1 MKVNTRASLTDWVYK
16 ILGAPAVKPPID
28 PSQIDN
34 LIDEAIDYYTF
45 HAGGTGHEENYI
57 VIETKPVEYTQLS
70 QDGKYKFETR
80 NYEDQSGLC
89 SDISAQPF
97 LVYKQEYQL
106 PKNVLAVGDVMATT
120 RSTNTQQY
128 ATEPMLER
136 GFALNGLGIMS
147 TGIGGLQG
155 AGFGSVGTSMWTP
168 GSFGQFNSFGSRGGD
183 GTRGAGGGADL
194 VGYELG
200 LQYLEMI
207 KQRYTIKMDVQFME
221 ESKKVRLSPAP
232 KAVGLVI
239 LPVWSRVEDAV
250 LFDNIWIRRYIAAL
264 CMIQCGRNVSKYTGI
279 SFPGGATVNGEYFLR
294 EGREERDKLEKELD
308 DNRYNYPSRSFYFA

>member
-16 ILGAPAVKPPID
+16 VLGAPAVKPPID

-57 VIETKPVEYTQLS
+57 VIETKPVEYTQLNP
-70 QDGKYKFETR
+70 DGSYQFQTQE
-80 NYEDQSGLC
+80 YVDQSGLC
-89 SDISAQPF
+89 MDISAQPF

-106 PKNVLAVGDVMATT
+106 PKNVLAVGDVMAASRTT
-120 RSTNTQQY
+120 QSQQY
-128 ATEPMLER
+128 ATEPLLER
-136 GFALNGLGIMS
+136 GFALTGLGIMS
-147 TGIGGLQG
+147 SGIGGLQG
-155 AGFGSVGTSMWTP
+155 AGFGSVGTSLWTP
-168 GSFGQFNSFGSRGGD
+168 GSFGLFNSFGSRGGE

-207 KQRYTIKMDVQFME
+207 KQRYTVKMDIQFME

-232 KAVGLVI
+232 KATGVVI
-239 LPVWSRVEDAV
+239 LPVWTRVEDGV

-264 CMIQCGRNVSKYTGI
+264 CKIQCGYNVSKYSGI
-279 SFPGGATVNGEYFLR
+279 TFPGGATVNGEFYIR
-294 EGREERDKLEKELD
+294 EGKEEKEKLEKEIE
-308 DNRYNYPSRSFYFA
+308 DNKYNYPARPFWFA

>member
-16 ILGAPAVKPPID
+16 VLGAPAIKPPID

-57 VIETKPVEYTQLS
+57 IIETKPVEYTQLNE
-70 QDGKYKFETR
+70 DGSYQFQTR
-80 NYEDQSGLC
+80 PYEDQSGLC
-89 SDISAQPF
+89 VGISAEPF
-97 LVYKQEYQL
+97 LVYKQEYHL
-106 PKNVLAVGDVMATT
+106 PKNVLAVGDVMAASRTT
-120 RSTNTQQY
+120 QSQTY

-136 GFALNGLGIMS
+136 GFALTGLGIMS

-168 GSFGQFNSFGSRGGD
+168 GSFGQFNSFGSRGGE

-207 KQRYTIKMDVQFME
+207 KQRYTIKMDVQFLE
-221 ESKKVRLSPAP
+221 ESKKVRFSPAP
-232 KAVGLVI
+232 KSTGVVI
-239 LPVWSRVEDAV
+239 LPVWTRVEDSV
-250 LFDNIWIRRYIAAL
+250 LFDNIWMRRYVAAL
-264 CMIQCGRNVSKYTGI
+264 CMIQCGVNVSKYSGI
-279 SFPGGATVNGEYFLR
+279 TFAGGATVNGEFFLR
-294 EGREERDKLEKELD
+294 EGKEAKEKLEQEIRD
-308 DNRYNYPSRSFYFA
+308 GAYSYGPRPFWFA

>member
-57 VIETKPVEYTQLS
+57 VIETKPVEYTTLNE
-70 QDGKYKFETR
+70 DGSYQFQTQQ
-80 NYEDQSGLC
+80 YVDQSGLC
-89 SDISAQPF
+89 HDISAQPF

-106 PKNVLAVGDVMATT
+106 PKNVLAVGDVMAASRT
-120 RSTNTQQY
+120 TNTQQY

-136 GFALNGLGIMS
+136 GFALTGLGIMS
-147 TGIGGLQG
+147 SGIGGLQG
-155 AGFGSVGTSMWTP
+155 AGFGSVGTSLWTP
-168 GSFGQFNSFGSRGGD
+168 GSFGQFNSFGSRGGE
-183 GTRGAGGGADL
+183 GTRGAGGGADI

-207 KQRYTIKMDVQFME
+207 KQRYTVKMDIQFME

-232 KAVGLVI
+232 KATGVVI
-239 LPVWSRVEDAV
+239 LPVWTRVEDGV

-264 CMIQCGRNVSKYTGI
+264 CKIQCGYNVSKYSGI
-279 SFPGGATVNGEYFLR
+279 TFPGGATVNGSFYIQ
-294 EGREERDKLEKELD
+294 EGKEEKEKLEQEIK
-308 DNRYNYPSRSFYFA
+308 DNAYNYPTRPFWFA